1 MIELLLVCA
10 VAAIIVFGYIIM
22 KKLDD
27 FLANNRRL
35 IDTEIAENSLL
46 LAFDNPMIIDSL
58 MTLFEKF
65 SKANPNCQFHFL
77 FGNTEDIYDKL
88 NKNRIDFGFIE
99 NTASANDDTYNCLII
114 SAKQNSVFCEK
125 AGCTM
130 IEPLNPSE
138 TQTSVIW
145 KKASSNAFVN
155 SFSALLLSNQAAIN
169 AENVK

>member
-22 KKLDD
+22 RKLDA

-35 IDTEIAENSLL
+35 IDAEIAENSLL

-58 MTLFEKF
+58 ITLFEKF

-88 NKNRIDFGFIE
+88 NKNRMDFGFIK
-99 NTASANDDTYNCLII
+99 NNASANDDTYNCFII
-114 SAKQNSVFCEK
+114 STKQNRIICEK
-125 AGCTM
+125 AGCTV
-130 IEPLNPSE
+130 EPMNPSE
-138 TQTSVIW
+138 IQTAVIW
-145 KKASSNAFVN
+145 KKTSSNALVN
-155 SFSALLLSNQAAIN
+155 SFSDLLLSNQAAIN

>member
-22 KKLDD
+22 KKLDA
-27 FLANNRRL
+27 FLANNRRF
-35 IDTEIAENSLL
+35 IDAEIAENSLL

-77 FGNTEDIYDKL
+77 FVNTADIYDKL

-99 NTASANDDTYNCLII
+99 NNASANDDTCNCLII
-114 SAKQNSVFCEK
+114 SARQNSIICEK
-125 AGCTM
+125 AGCT

-138 TQTSVIW
+138 IQTAVIW
-145 KKASSNAFVN
+145 KKASSNALVN
-155 SFSALLLSNQAAIN
+155 SFSDLLLSNQAAIN

>member
-1 MIELLLVCA
+1 MKEFWSVCA
-10 VAAIIVFGYIIM
+10 VVAFMACGFFFM
-22 KKLDD
+22 DKLDA

-35 IDTEIAENSLL
+35 AEAEIAENSLFIV
-46 LAFDNPMIIDSL
+46 FDNPMILDSL
-58 MTLFEKF
+58 MPLFEGF

-169 AENVK
+169 ADNVK

>member
-10 VAAIIVFGYIIM
+10 VAASIVFGYIIM

-35 IDTEIAENSLL
+35 IDAEIAENSLL

-114 SAKQNSVFCEK
+114 SAKQNRIICEK
-125 AGCTM
+125 AGCTV
-130 IEPLNPSE
+130 EPMNPSE
-138 TQTSVIW
+138 IQTAVIW

>member
-1 MIELLLVCA
+1 MKELLLVCA

-22 KKLDD
+22 NKLDD
-27 FLANNRRL
+27 FLANNRRF
-35 IDTEIAENSLL
+35 IDAEIAENSLL

-88 NKNRIDFGFIE
+88 NKNRIDLGFME

-114 SAKQNSVFCEK
+114 FTKQNSILCEK
-125 AGCTM
+125 AGCT
-130 IEPLNPSE
+130 IEPMNPSE

>member
-1 MIELLLVCA
+1 MKELLLVCA
-10 VAAIIVFGYIIM
+10 VAAIIVLGFFLM
-22 KKLDD
+22 KKLDA

-35 IDTEIAENSLL
+35 IEAEIAGNSLFI
-46 LAFDNPMIIDSL
+46 AFDNPMILDSL
-58 MTLFEKF
+58 IPLFEKF
-65 SKANPNCQFHFL
+65 SKANPNCQLHFF

-88 NKNRIDFGFIE
+88 NKNRIHFGFIE
-99 NTASANDDTYNCLII
+99 NTASGNDDTYNCLII
-114 SAKQNSVFCEK
+114 SAKQNSIFCEK

-169 AENVK
+169 AENIK